1 MSKKRFGSSSFLFLT
16 AVLGMAG
23 SAAVSATG
31 NTDMREAATKDSSL
45 EKDDLA
51 DLEDNLVEAE
61 VNTKK
66 LLKLIALGLGIA
78 AGTVTAGG
86 VTYYFKDAE
95 NRQKFLQAVS
105 NLFGKGK
112 PGEAEIDKAIEVTE
126 KIEKE
131 LEKDQTGESGKEQ
144 GTEKT
149 VPGNVDDNGNK
160 GEVQS
165 LTDVPGSSAKKDNGN
180 NGEVQNPTDVPG
192 SSVKEVNKGNK
203 FSNFVHDKFYGL
215 TRDKIMSILPIIKK
229 RLALSKA
236 SEEDLKL
243 IDRYMFFLG
252 KNAFGSQTFFAVLKI
267 LHLVLVIL
275 NIVIT
280 IRNSLGAFKFLG
292 NGIYGIFKKGKD
304 GVEGEKKDETE
315 GKEDD
320 VKEVSVNWKKIK
332 SYTGATF
339 QILGRL
345 ALDFTGIVI
354 PGVSLGELAV
364 SVWQSRL
371 FKEGVLE
378 KIYSWFNKDGKKEI
392 IYSGPQR
399 EDTFRDNKGDV
410 DETAA
415 QTTNAVS
422 SDK

>member
-45 EKDDLA
+45 KKDDLA

-149 VPGNVDDNGNK
+149 VPGNVD
-160 GEVQS
+160 
-165 LTDVPGSSAKKDNGN
+165 DNGN